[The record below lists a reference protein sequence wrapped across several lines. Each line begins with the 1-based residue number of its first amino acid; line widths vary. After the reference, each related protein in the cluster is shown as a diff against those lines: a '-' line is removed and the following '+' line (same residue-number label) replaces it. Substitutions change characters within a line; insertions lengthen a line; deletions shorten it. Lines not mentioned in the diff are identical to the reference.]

1 MMLSESVRIRPD
13 LHVFGFVRFFCPGCP
28 DSSETVRKDHQFLSE
43 SVRGGYIPPGQ
54 DGQK

>member
-13 LHVFGFVRFFCPGCP
+13 LGNPDLSGFACPGCP

-43 SVRGGYIPPGQ
+43 SVRGGLKTPGQ